1 MVEMGFY
8 KNLIFVTCEKC
19 TIVYIFYIMKLKLQV
34 VKYRAKSLLLYYSTA
49 YIFIIK
55 HIWLCLLKYDPF
67 PREFNKQEMYHPPP
81 PPIFF

>member
-1 MVEMGFY
+1 MVETGFY

-49 YIFIIK
+49 YLFIIK
-55 HIWLCLLKYDPF
+55 HI
-67 PREFNKQEMYHPPP
+67 
-81 PPIFF
+81 